1 MHQSQQE
8 LFNDDLLV
16 RRLNALGLS
25 GVRIVKS
32 HENQSVMVSL
42 TARRVLRVHRAFA
55 YAPDSVLRS
64 IVVFADPRTRSSR
77 RRSAQR
83 VILAFPVDAYVR
95 PPRPPRPPRPRRK
108 RPSVPRE
115 DRPIL
120 DRLAKLHREMNDR
133 FFDGALSPIRFRVSV
148 RMRRQLGEL
157 ALDPTT
163 DRPLEI
169 AIGHVHIQRDGWR
182 EVEHTLLHEMIH
194 QWQAESDLPVDH
206 GAIFR
211 SKAREVGVAPRAMR
225 DVGRSRL
232 Q

>member
-16 RRLNALGLS
+16 RRLNILGLR
-25 GVRIVKS
+25 GVRIVES

-42 TARRVLRVHRAFA
+42 TARHVLRVHRAYA

-64 IVVFADPRTRSSR
+64 IVVFADPRTRSPG

-95 PPRPPRPPRPRRK
+95 ARRARCPRRK

-115 DRPIL
+115 GRPIL
-120 DRLAKLHREMNDR
+120 ERLAKLHRELNER
-133 FFDGALSPIRFRVSV
+133 FFDSALSPIRFRVSR
-148 RMRRQLGEL
+148 RMRRRLGEL
-157 ALDPTT
+157 ALDIAT

-169 AIGHVHIQRDGWR
+169 AIGHLHIQRDGWR
-182 EVEHTLLHEMIH
+182 EVGHTLLHEMIH

-206 GAIFR
+206 GATFR
-211 SKAREVGVAPRAMR
+211 KKAREVGVAPRAMR

-232 Q
+232 R

>member
-16 RRLNALGLS
+16 RRLNTLGLS
-25 GVRIVKS
+25 GVRIVES
-32 HENQSVMVSL
+32 HEHHSVMVSL
-42 TARRVLRVHRAFA
+42 TTRRVLRVHRAFA

-64 IVVFADPRTRSSR
+64 IVVFADPRTRSPR

-95 PPRPPRPPRPRRK
+95 KRRPRRK
-108 RPSVPRE
+108 RPQVPRE
-115 DRPIL
+115 DQPIL
-120 DRLAKLHREMNDR
+120 GKLANLHRELNER
-133 FFDGALSPIRFRVSV
+133 FFGGALSPIRFRVSR
-148 RMRRQLGEL
+148 RMRRKLGEL

-169 AIGHVHIQRDGWR
+169 AIGHVHMRRDGWR
-182 EVEHTLLHEMIH
+182 EVEHTVLHEMIH

-206 GAIFR
+206 GATFR
-211 SKAREVGVAPRAMR
+211 RKAREVGVAPRAMR
-225 DVGRSRL
+225 DVNRSRA

>member
-8 LFNDDLLV
+8 LFNDDLLM
-16 RRLNALGLS
+16 RRLNTLGLS
-25 GVRIVKS
+25 GVRIVES

-42 TARRVLRVHRAFA
+42 TARRVLRVHRAFT

-64 IVVFADPRTRSSR
+64 IVVFADPRTRSPR
-77 RRSAQR
+77 RRRAQR

-95 PPRPPRPPRPRRK
+95 PRPRRRPRRK

-120 DRLAKLHREMNDR
+120 QRLAKLHREMNER
-133 FFDGALSPIRFRVSV
+133 FFDGALSPIRFRVSG
-148 RMRRQLGEL
+148 RMRRKLGEL

-194 QWQAESDLPVDH
+194 QWQAESDLLVDH

-211 SKAREVGVAPRAMR
+211 RKAREVGVAPRAMR
-225 DVGRSRL
+225 DIGRSRL

>member
-16 RRLNALGLS
+16 RRLNTLGLS
-25 GVRIVKS
+25 GVRIVES

-42 TARRVLRVHRAFA
+42 SARSVLRVHRAYA

-64 IVVFADPRTRSSR
+64 IVVFADPRTRSPR

-95 PPRPPRPPRPRRK
+95 ARRRRRRK

-120 DRLAKLHREMNDR
+120 ERLAKLHRELNER
-133 FFDGALSPIRFRVSV
+133 FFDGALSRIRFRVSR
-148 RMRRQLGEL
+148 RMRRKLGEL

-169 AIGHVHIQRDGWR
+169 AIGRVHIRRDGWR

-211 SKAREVGVAPRAMR
+211 RKAREVGVAPRAMR
-225 DVGRSRL
+225 DIGRSTP

>member
-1 MHQSQQE
+1 VHQSQQE

-16 RRLNALGLS
+16 RRLNTLGLS
-25 GVRIVKS
+25 GVRIVES
-32 HENQSVMVSL
+32 HENHSVMVSL
-42 TARRVLRVHRAFA
+42 TTRRVLRVHRAFA

-64 IVVFADPRTRSSR
+64 IVVFADPRTRSPR

-95 PPRPPRPPRPRRK
+95 KRRPRRK
-108 RPSVPRE
+108 RPQVPRE

-120 DRLAKLHREMNDR
+120 GRLANLHRELNER
-133 FFDGALSPIRFRVSV
+133 FFGGALSPIRFRVSR
-148 RMRRQLGEL
+148 RMRRKLGEL

-182 EVEHTLLHEMIH
+182 EVGHTLLHEMIH

-211 SKAREVGVAPRAMR
+211 RKAREVGVAPRAMR
-225 DVGRSRL
+225 DVGRSTPK
-232 Q
+232 

>member
-1 MHQSQQE
+1 MRQLQQE
-8 LFNDDLLV
+8 LFNDDLLA
-16 RRLNALGLS
+16 RRLDTLGLR
-25 GVRIVKS
+25 GVRIVES

-42 TARRVLRVHRAFA
+42 NARRVLRVHRAFA

-64 IVVFADPRTRSSR
+64 IVVFADPRTRSPR

-95 PPRPPRPPRPRRK
+95 PRRLRRK
-108 RPSVPRE
+108 PPSVPRE

-120 DRLAKLHREMNDR
+120 ERLAQLHRELNER
-133 FFDGALSPIRFRVSV
+133 FFDGALSSIRFRVSG
-148 RMRRQLGEL
+148 RMRRKLGEL

-169 AIGHVHIQRDGWR
+169 AIGHVHIRRDGWR

-211 SKAREVGVAPRAMR
+211 RKAREVGVAPRAMR